1 MFFFV
6 RIIIARL
13 WIKWKITIQPY
24 LFPLFFKNSFV
35 FLWNVQNVEWMR
47 SGLLANSQWQKQQW
61 VWTANFKLSFGRLV
75 AGGPSHPLE
84 KLCEAER
91 KKKKRKTVT
100 TLSFLVAKRC
110 SLQSKLNFPQ
120 KKSTLRVSPEQ
131 HRCFLLKYHGVPSPS
146 VLDSQLFALK
156 KESVW
161 KSWNLCFQCSRMW
174 KISSTIYKTQ
184 RKREINL
191 LFFKSLKLILL
202 RCCFKQAFGG
212 VIKEKLPRG
221 NKVSNTLITTSTT
234 CVCSCLKLVG
244 VCWCESLGKAFSL
257 PKP

>member
-1 MFFFV
+1 MKNYHPTLLVSVVFQKLVCFSLKCTKCGVDEEWSSSKQSVTETTMSVDCQFQV
-6 RIIIARL
+6 KL
-13 WIKWKITIQPY
+13 WSTCCWRPFSSTRKT
-24 LFPLFFKNSFV
+24 
-35 FLWNVQNVEWMR
+35 LWSR
-47 SGLLANSQWQKQQW
+47 K
-61 VWTANFKLSFGRLV
+61 
-75 AGGPSHPLE
+75 
-84 KLCEAER
+84 